1 MKNLKIWRVPS
12 RQKFFDRLCG
22 LKSFLKHLKIWRVRS
37 NQKTFFDR
45 LWGLKFF
52 LKHLKIWRIRSRQKF
67 FSTGLNTFTAK
78 QFSENHRF
86 SLKIFK
92 TLEGHNSL
100 NFGRRRKFQTF
111 LESSDKNLSKKWRF
125 VSSYLNQKNVQ
136 SWKREKSPKTSIL
149 DEISRLGTER
159 VNEVRW
165 KIYLVLKR
173 VFFDQA
179 TSKNNF

>member
-1 MKNLKIWRVPS
+1 MVKCMHLTTHTHLWTNTTCV
-12 RQKFFDRLCG
+12 
-22 LKSFLKHLKIWRVRS
+22 KHDEQYYVVLIMLNETHTEVRY
-37 NQKTFFDR
+37 
-45 LWGLKFF
+45 
-52 LKHLKIWRIRSRQKF
+52 H
-67 FSTGLNTFTAK
+67 NTFTAK

-165 KIYLVLKR
+165 KIFFVLKR

>member
-1 MKNLKIWRVPS
+1 M
-12 RQKFFDRLCG
+12 
-22 LKSFLKHLKIWRVRS
+22 
-37 NQKTFFDR
+37 
-45 LWGLKFF
+45 
-52 LKHLKIWRIRSRQKF
+52 KHLKIWRIRSRQKI

-159 VNEVRW
+159 VKGSKVFETFKIWRVRRRQKHFSTGFESTNVFETF
-165 KIYLVLKR
+165 KILENLKPSKKI
-173 VFFDQA
+173 FDQL
-179 TSKNNF
+179 